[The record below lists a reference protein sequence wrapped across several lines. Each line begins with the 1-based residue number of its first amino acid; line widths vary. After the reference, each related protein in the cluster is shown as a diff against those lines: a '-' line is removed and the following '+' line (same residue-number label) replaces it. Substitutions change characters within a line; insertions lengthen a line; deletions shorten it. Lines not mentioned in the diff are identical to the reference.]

1 MSWTSGGWRI
11 GDAVLA
17 MLAGLVTATVAQA
30 ALGFDDLTVA
40 GVFGVVIPAQTLG
53 TVGAVAIVARRR
65 RIDPVGTLGLVAE
78 PRDLLG
84 LLVGAGLQIVLTI
97 LTGIV
102 LQLLEQAG
110 IGEVPE
116 QEVVQLAGD
125 ALTATERTL
134 VMLGSVVLAPLAE
147 ELVFRGVLL
156 RAVLARWGERAAV
169 YGTAVAFGGFHLIDP
184 NAAVAVPALIVVG
197 IVLARQAVTTGRLAR
212 AFFTHVGFNLV
223 SVMALFIVEGL

>member
-1 MSWTSGGWRI
+1 MIGPAGPWRV

-17 MLAGLVTATVAQA
+17 LLAGLFAGALAQA
-30 ALGFDDLTVA
+30 ALGFDEPTVA
-40 GVFGVVIPAQTLG
+40 GVFGIVIPVQTLG
-53 TVGAVAIVARRR
+53 TVAVVALVARRR
-65 RIDPVGTLGLVAE
+65 SLGAVGSLGLTAE
-78 PRDLLG
+78 PRDLSG
-84 LLVGAGLQIVLTI
+84 LLVGAGLQVGLTI
-97 LTGIV
+97 ATGIV

-110 IGEVPE
+110 LGEVPE
-116 QEVVQLAGD
+116 QEVVRLAED
-125 ALTATERTL
+125 ALSAPERTV
-134 VMLGSVVLAPLAE
+134 VMIGSVVLAPLAE

-197 IVLARQAVTTGRLAR
+197 IVLARQVVTTGRLAR

-223 SVMALFIVEGL
+223 SIVILFAVEGL